1 MHLYVQHRM
10 SGLLGTLLCIKC
22 QQHKASDLRG
32 LECSFQRWCCVLC
45 SLMHAPQRP
54 EEAME
59 KYRYYV
65 ELPGDFWENSEFMEE
80 LKLNIAPARGRNGR
94 IAYKD
99 MLQVG
104 QVHMELTVMDP
115 GDA

>member
-1 MHLYVQHRM
+1 MR
-10 SGLLGTLLCIKC
+10 
-22 QQHKASDLRG
+22 LRG
-32 LECSFQRWCCVLC
+32 RRKPGHPSYRSRCRLRKEQNPDCQSTCRI
-45 SLMHAPQRP
+45 MHAPQRA

-80 LKLNIAPARGRNGR
+80 LKLNIAPARGRDGR
-94 IAYKD
+94 VAYRD
-99 MLQVG
+99 LLQVG
-104 QVHMELTVMDP
+104 QVHTELMVMDP

>member
-1 MHLYVQHRM
+1 M
-10 SGLLGTLLCIKC
+10 
-22 QQHKASDLRG
+22 LR
-32 LECSFQRWCCVLC
+32 RI
-45 SLMHAPQRP
+45 MHAPQRP

-80 LKLNIAPARGRNGR
+80 LKLNIAPARGRDGR
-94 IAYKD
+94 LAYRD

-104 QVHMELTVMDP
+104 QVHTELVVMDP
-115 GDA
+115 TDA